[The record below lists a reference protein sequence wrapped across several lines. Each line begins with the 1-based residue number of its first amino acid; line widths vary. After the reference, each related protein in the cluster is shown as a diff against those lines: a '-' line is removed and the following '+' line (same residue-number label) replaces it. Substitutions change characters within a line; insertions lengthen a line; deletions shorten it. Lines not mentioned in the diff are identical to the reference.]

1 MEIILSQKP
10 ARKGSINISA
20 TLNTMEVDD
29 KWTLSTDTVSNA
41 SLRAILSDV
50 KSKTGKTF
58 SMSNTAEMGKT
69 MIVTRTA

>member
-10 ARKGSINISA
+10 ARKGNVNVSA
-20 TLNTMEVDD
+20 TLNTMAVDE
-29 KWTLSTDTVSNA
+29 KWTLTTDIVSN
-41 SLRAILSDV
+41 SSMRAILTDV